1 MGKSIE
7 AVKSIIENWK
17 SLQSI
22 SICIDEEDLLFD
34 IILSAR
40 KSTAQN
46 LKIKYYWDSDDYD
59 TLVCKKM
66 HLSNNKN
73 NSSCK
78 KWNTLQK
85 NRSHNINLYD
95 FFNINMIYFILIIYN
110 KDFLVVL

>member
-1 MGKSIE
+1 MEKSIE

-40 KSTAQN
+40 KSTVQN

-59 TLVCKKM
+59 NTIDYLMVRFIKSHFFKDIEIQVLDKKTKLYKYFTTNNV
-66 HLSNNKN
+66 LS
-73 NSSCK
+73 
-78 KWNTLQK
+78 L
-85 NRSHNINLYD
+85 
-95 FFNINMIYFILIIYN
+95 
-110 KDFLVVL
+110 

>member
-1 MGKSIE
+1 MREQFLNKFKKLESTNNIVSLTSKTILMGKSIE

-40 KSTAQN
+40 KSTVQN

-59 TLVCKKM
+59 TLV
-66 HLSNNKN
+66 
-73 NSSCK
+73 
-78 KWNTLQK
+78 
-85 NRSHNINLYD
+85 
-95 FFNINMIYFILIIYN
+95 
-110 KDFLVVL
+110 

>member
-40 KSTAQN
+40 KSTVQN

-59 TLVCKKM
+59 TLVYKK
-66 HLSNNKN
+66 SIATKITTVVKN
-73 NSSCK
+73 C
-78 KWNTLQK
+78 NTL
-85 NRSHNINLYD
+85 H
-95 FFNINMIYFILIIYN
+95 
-110 KDFLVVL
+110 VTH